1 MRIKTENIKSK
12 LVHDPLVARALLK
25 RGMHA
30 IDCKP
35 LKNDKTRTVI
45 VFEDT
50 PQFRQALS
58 ELAEDWISVDVPVK
72 EVNDPRIARAL
83 LKRGMKLL
91 DYKEAKANNPS
102 KMMFVFEATDEFDEV
117 YAQILEER
125 AKKDAEYEQIE
136 IEFDVEVEVD
146 LD

>member
-1 MRIKTENIKSK
+1 MRNKIENVKSK

-35 LKNDKTRTVI
+35 LKNDRTKTII

-50 PQFRQALS
+50 QEFRAALS
-58 ELAEDWISVDVPVK
+58 EISKEWASAEMNVHEID
-72 EVNDPRIARAL
+72 DPRIARYL
-83 LKRGMKLL
+83 LKRGEHLV
-91 DYKEAKANNPS
+91 DYKAVRADGVT
-102 KMMFVFEATDEFDEV
+102 KMIFVFENTEEFQLALAQIIEEIEAKKIEWESKQLATD
-117 YAQILEER
+117 
-125 AKKDAEYEQIE
+125 
-136 IEFDVEVEVD
+136 

>member
-1 MRIKTENIKSK
+1 MRNKTENVKSK

-35 LKNDKTRTVI
+35 LKNDKKKTVI

-50 PQFRQALS
+50 PQFRKVLGELS
-58 ELAEDWISVDVPVK
+58 EEWVPVDIAVK
-72 EVNDPRIARAL
+72 EVCDPRVARAL

-91 DYKEAKANNPS
+91 DYKEAKIDGSS
-102 KMMFVFEATDEFDEV
+102 KMVFVFEATDELEDV
-117 YAQILEER
+117 YAQILQER
-125 AKKDAEYEQIE
+125 AKKDSEYES
-136 IEFDVEVEVD
+136 DVRVEVD

>member
-1 MRIKTENIKSK
+1 MRNKIENVKSK
-12 LVHDPLVARALLK
+12 LVHDPLVARALLR

-35 LKNDKTRTVI
+35 LKNDKKKTVI

-50 PQFRQALS
+50 PQFRKVLGELS
-58 ELAEDWISVDVPVK
+58 EEWVSVDIAVK
-72 EVNDPRIARAL
+72 EVCDPRVARAL

-91 DYKEAKANNPS
+91 DYKEAKIDGSS
-102 KMMFVFEATDEFDEV
+102 KMVFIFEATDELEDV
-117 YAQILEER
+117 YAQILQER
-125 AKKDAEYEQIE
+125 AKKDSEYES
-136 IEFDVEVEVD
+136 DVRVEVD